1 MHARSVAAVGV
12 VDLNG
17 LLEIVLAALEV
28 PPPDARCGVDLPV
41 KGR

>member
-17 LLEIVLAALEV
+17 LLEIVLAALV